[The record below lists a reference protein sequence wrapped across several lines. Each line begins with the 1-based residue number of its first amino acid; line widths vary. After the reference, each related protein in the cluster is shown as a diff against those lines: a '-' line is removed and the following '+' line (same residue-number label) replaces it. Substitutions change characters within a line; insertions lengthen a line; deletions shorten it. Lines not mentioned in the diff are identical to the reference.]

1 MKSLTWEEFCGILGN
16 ETRFFSSNNL
26 HMALDEALRQVQ
38 PLPWN
43 GIKSDAER
51 DKHLDWIHRYN
62 MVYRSL
68 IEVVMPCNGPIV
80 TRFRDSECAIQLY
93 LRRID
98 AAFAKEVLS
107 RIPKREEGN
116 CIEVEDFMTSFE
128 QVAAK
133 LFQGTKDTTARTLAS
148 RQAGEPSPE
157 ISVVWTVEA
166 SGMKE
171 LRTTPTAES
180 AVPDIHIDA
189 FTNQQ
194 VLHAVSWDIATA
206 DESMSMATIHDL
218 PEHELSFLGDGCCR
232 KGRRLGEDYALEH
245 ASFQPTN
252 SATCDVCG
260 STETEPVLCEVKS
273 LGNQEPSNNVAGR
286 TYSRPEDTELRER
299 NTTPEGHAFDFSF
312 ATAPMAAPDFREAAP
327 EVSIQEELDNAT
339 RKSSDFRED
348 DPAGLAE
355 PNVKPQVLD
364 ATESYSGTREGVMYR
379 DDYHQN
385 IPDGVG
391 LLLSQYVKPW
401 EVHDNPQ
408 GAYVDT
414 YPFEEFERGL
424 RCNRLGFL
432 ADAIRASPRPVT
444 LPYLY
449 SRLLKALYDLHE
461 AKLYSMP
468 ETALA
473 DAWADLRRLIPAEY
487 AADMPTWYSEI
498 PYHTVADPL
507 SPDLVDMG
515 EAMVQ
520 PG

>member
-1 MKSLTWEEFCGILGN
+1 
-16 ETRFFSSNNL
+16 
-26 HMALDEALRQVQ
+26 
-38 PLPWN
+38 
-43 GIKSDAER
+43 
-51 DKHLDWIHRYN
+51 
-62 MVYRSL
+62 
-68 IEVVMPCNGPIV
+68 
-80 TRFRDSECAIQLY
+80 
-93 LRRID
+93 
-98 AAFAKEVLS
+98 
-107 RIPKREEGN
+107 
-116 CIEVEDFMTSFE
+116 
-128 QVAAK
+128 
-133 LFQGTKDTTARTLAS
+133 
-148 RQAGEPSPE
+148 
-157 ISVVWTVEA
+157 
-166 SGMKE
+166 
-171 LRTTPTAES
+171 
-180 AVPDIHIDA
+180 
-189 FTNQQ
+189 
-194 VLHAVSWDIATA
+194 
-206 DESMSMATIHDL
+206 
-218 PEHELSFLGDGCCR
+218 
-232 KGRRLGEDYALEH
+232 
-245 ASFQPTN
+245 
-252 SATCDVCG
+252 
-260 STETEPVLCEVKS
+260 
-273 LGNQEPSNNVAGR
+273 
-286 TYSRPEDTELRER
+286 
-299 NTTPEGHAFDFSF
+299 
-312 ATAPMAAPDFREAAP
+312 MAAPDFREAAP